1 MTCTAPMELQPNT
14 FSIPQQASGGS
25 SSRLSERVVLVGVR
39 STMRVAEFALGHSD
53 CPVALYFPKSDRHL
67 GDDFN

>member
-1 MTCTAPMELQPNT
+1 MELQPNT

-53 CPVALYFPKSDRHL
+53 SCPLFPEIRQTSR
-67 GDDFN
+67 